1 MKLLISSFLLA
12 LSFVPVYPY
21 AGGTAIAAPAR
32 GQTAQDT
39 PFHVLYVLQ
48 QSWMSGASDR
58 IARLF
63 QPEDAFLALG
73 EDGPPAG
80 RYSSSQIRYLI
91 GDLLKFT
98 TTISFEYVKYERKKR
113 DEGRAS
119 AAVTWEYTRDS
130 DDQAKERE
138 LELILVESGGRWVIQ
153 SLAATD

>member
-1 MKLLISSFLLA
+1 MKLLISIFLLA
-12 LSFVPVYPY
+12 FSVLLVYPH
-21 AGGTAIAAPAR
+21 AVGTAVAAPAR

-58 IARLF
+58 IAKLF

-80 RYSSSQIRYLI
+80 SYSSSQIRYLI

-98 TTISFEYVKYERKKR
+98 TTVSFEYVKYERKKR
-113 DEGRAS
+113 GEGRAC
-119 AAVTWEYTRDS
+119 AVVTWEYTRDGG
-130 DDQAKERE
+130 DQAEERE

-153 SLAATD
+153 SLATAD